1 MKQDLTEI
9 IKGSGSQTTA
19 TVPKGTKKGNIM
31 KNIHIDLTAN
41 TLTVSKSFYKK
52 ASVCGSAEYY
62 ELRQAMIENPD
73 CTIVF
78 KTIEKKTYNGLTF
91 AVMKAYIES
100 QSNSEKQL
108 KVFEAVKRIAE
119 MKGSKYPLTKKW
131 FLNTYPDFKENA
143 VKENET
149 NALVSDDE
157 IEAQVIAE
165 LDLVG

>member
-1 MKQDLTEI
+1 
-9 IKGSGSQTTA
+9 
-19 TVPKGTKKGNIM
+19 M
-31 KNIHIDLTAN
+31 KNITANMIDN

-62 ELRQAMIENPD
+62 ELRQAKIENPGFK
-73 CTIVF
+73 IVF

-149 NALVSDDE
+149 NVLVSVSDEETEAQAAAELALVC
-157 IEAQVIAE
+157 
-165 LDLVG
+165 

>member
-1 MKQDLTEI
+1 MK
-9 IKGSGSQTTA
+9 
-19 TVPKGTKKGNIM
+19 PKYNNKKC
-31 KNIHIDLTAN
+31 
-41 TLTVSKSFYKK
+41 S
-52 ASVCGSAEYY
+52 
-62 ELRQAMIENPD
+62 
-73 CTIVF
+73 
-78 KTIEKKTYNGLTF
+78 YNGLTF

-149 NALVSDDE
+149 NALVSDNE
-157 IEAQVIAE
+157 IEAQAIAE
-165 LDLVG
+165 LALVG

>member
-1 MKQDLTEI
+1 
-9 IKGSGSQTTA
+9 
-19 TVPKGTKKGNIM
+19 M
-31 KNIHIDLTAN
+31 KNIHIDLFAN

-52 ASVCGSAEYY
+52 ASVCGSTEYY
-62 ELRQAMIENPD
+62 ELRKAMVENPE
-73 CTIVF
+73 CKIVF

-131 FLNTYPDFKENA
+131 FLNTYPDFKESA

-149 NALVSDDE
+149 KTLVSDDE
-157 IEAQVIAE
+157 IEAQAIAE
-165 LDLVG
+165 LALVG

>member
-1 MKQDLTEI
+1 
-9 IKGSGSQTTA
+9 
-19 TVPKGTKKGNIM
+19 M
-31 KNIHIDLTAN
+31 KNITANLIDN

-52 ASVCGSAEYY
+52 ASVCGSPEYY
-62 ELRQAMIENPD
+62 ELRKAMVENPE
-73 CTIVF
+73 CKIVF

-100 QSNSEKQL
+100 QANSEKQL

-131 FLNTYPDFKENA
+131 FLSAYPDFKENA

-149 NALVSDDE
+149 KTLVS
-157 IEAQVIAE
+157 EAQAIAE
-165 LDLVG
+165 LALVG

>member
-1 MKQDLTEI
+1 MK
-9 IKGSGSQTTA
+9 
-19 TVPKGTKKGNIM
+19 
-31 KNIHIDLTAN
+31 N
-41 TLTVSKSFYKK
+41 TLTLNHEKRTIIMDRTFAKY
-52 ASVCGSAEYY
+52 AENTMSDEYAHLQRVRKDY
-62 ELRQAMIENPD
+62 PNYTVIQRQIKRNPN
-73 CTIVF
+73 
-78 KTIEKKTYNGLTF
+78 KKTYNGLTF

-149 NALVSDDE
+149 NALVSDNE
-157 IEAQVIAE
+157 IEAQAIAE
-165 LDLVG
+165 LALVG